1 MSQYKIIKDGE
12 THEFE
17 TKAEWEDMKTL
28 LDGNGVDYEA
38 KGPSSN
44 GSDATGTNTPEGA
57 NNAESGTQSL
67 REDPIGYLRSI
78 NPDFVNTVKG
88 TPAISKQGFRYLQSE
103 LNIQTES
110 EVVGT
115 FDDPTGVMVWAKA
128 SLPDGRSAE
137 AHGEGYSEGD
147 KPDPNEFVRYAD
159 TRAKNRAISDLT
171 CAGALAES
179 ELLGADE

>member
-1 MSQYKIIKDGE
+1 MSYQITKDGE
-12 THEFE
+12 THEFDAK
-17 TKAEWEDMKTL
+17 TEWQDMKDL
-28 LDGNGVDYEA
+28 LDENGVDYDA
-38 KGPSSN
+38 TGPSTN
-44 GSDATGTNTPEGA
+44 GSDRTGRNTPDVDESDSGGA
-57 NNAESGTQSL
+57 QGL
-67 REDPIGYLRSI
+67 REDPIGYLRNI

-103 LNIQTES
+103 LQIRTES

-128 SLPDGRSAE
+128 SLPDGRTAE
-137 AHGEGYSEGD
+137 AHGEGYAEGD
-147 KPDPNEFVRYAD
+147 KPDSNEFVRYAD

-179 ELLGADE
+179 ELQ